1 MSEGSRPVPVSILDK
16 DYVVACKDHEHE
28 PLYAAV
34 DLLKHKLE
42 ELRATGKVLGNERL
56 AVMAAL
62 NIAHELLEQR
72 LREEAFHELIE
83 AFIQRLDTKLATVLP
98 HSGEE
103 TAA

>member
-1 MSEGSRPVPVSILDK
+1 MSEESRPVTVSILDK
-16 DYVVACKDHEHE
+16 DYVVGCKDHEHE

-42 ELRATGKVLGNERL
+42 ELRVTGKVVGNERL

-62 NIAHELLEQR
+62 NIAHEFLEQR
-72 LREEAFHELIE
+72 LREQAFHELIDG
-83 AFIQRLDTKLATVLP
+83 FIQRLDTKLATLLP

-103 TAA
+103 TAG